1 MGGRRGAGRSY
12 ADPGAVIQ
20 KHTQR
25 ASGGR
30 NQPPL
35 PFLLKNIF
43 KVKARLFYSTGTPI
57 FVKPTQLRR
66 VPAFRLA
73 NGAPPKN
80 IGCAGLGIVK
90 RDVKKLSG
98 PFSIH
103 NWQTWFSDWTYF
115 ADGFL
120 RTLYIS
126 LLGLVFTLVIGLL
139 IGILLCGRNRVV
151 LSLCKGYMSFF
162 QNTPLV
168 IQVFIYYNVL
178 PKLGIRLG
186 VVAIGV
192 LGLALYTGAYA
203 ADIVHSAIKAVPI
216 GQMEAAY
223 SQGFNYLQAM
233 YHIILPQAI
242 KIGLPPMTNQ
252 AVNLIKNSSVLAVI
266 AGGELMYRA
275 DSWSGSNLI
284 YGPTFVMTGVLY
296 LIICLPISLLAR
308 WMEKRSV
315 RNV

>member
-1 MGGRRGAGRSY
+1 M
-12 ADPGAVIQ
+12 
-20 KHTQR
+20 
-25 ASGGR
+25 
-30 NQPPL
+30 
-35 PFLLKNIF
+35 
-43 KVKARLFYSTGTPI
+43 
-57 FVKPTQLRR
+57 
-66 VPAFRLA
+66 
-73 NGAPPKN
+73 
-80 IGCAGLGIVK
+80 
-90 RDVKKLSG
+90 SG

-103 NWQTWFSDWTYF
+103 NWEALFSDWGFF
-115 ADGFL
+115 AQGFL

-126 LLGLVFTLVIGLL
+126 LLGLIFTLIIGVIVGM
-139 IGILLCGRNRVV
+139 LLCGKNRLV

-168 IQVFIYYNVL
+168 IQIFIYYNVL

-192 LGLALYTGAYA
+192 MGLALYTGAYA
-203 ADIVHSAIKAVPI
+203 ADIVRSAIKAVPT
-216 GQMEAAY
+216 GQTEAAF
-223 SQGFNYLQAM
+223 SQGFSYLQTM
-233 YHIILPQAI
+233 RYIILPQAV

-296 LIICLPISLLAR
+296 VSICLPISLLAR
-308 WMEKRSV
+308 WLEKRSV
-315 RNV
+315 RHV

>member
-1 MGGRRGAGRSY
+1 M
-12 ADPGAVIQ
+12 
-20 KHTQR
+20 
-25 ASGGR
+25 
-30 NQPPL
+30 
-35 PFLLKNIF
+35 
-43 KVKARLFYSTGTPI
+43 
-57 FVKPTQLRR
+57 
-66 VPAFRLA
+66 
-73 NGAPPKN
+73 
-80 IGCAGLGIVK
+80 
-90 RDVKKLSG
+90 SG

-126 LLGLVFTLVIGLL
+126 MLGLFFTLVIGLVV
-139 IGILLCGRNRVV
+139 GMLLCGRNRVI
-151 LSLCKGYMSFF
+151 LAICKSYMSFF

-168 IQVFIYYNVL
+168 IQIFVYYNVL
-178 PKLGIRLG
+178 PKFGIRLG

-203 ADIVHSAIKAVPI
+203 ADIVKSAIQGVPT
-216 GQMEAAY
+216 GQMEAAS
-223 SQGFNYLQAM
+223 SQGFSYLQSM
-233 YHIILPQAI
+233 IHVVLPQAI

-266 AGGELMYRA
+266 AGGELMYCA

-296 LIICLPISLLAR
+296 LSICLPISLIAR
-308 WMEKRSV
+308 QLEKRSV

>member
-1 MGGRRGAGRSY
+1 M
-12 ADPGAVIQ
+12 
-20 KHTQR
+20 
-25 ASGGR
+25 
-30 NQPPL
+30 
-35 PFLLKNIF
+35 
-43 KVKARLFYSTGTPI
+43 
-57 FVKPTQLRR
+57 
-66 VPAFRLA
+66 
-73 NGAPPKN
+73 
-80 IGCAGLGIVK
+80 
-90 RDVKKLSG
+90 SG

-103 NWQTWFSDWTYF
+103 NWQTWFSDWTFF
-115 ADGFL
+115 AQGFL
-120 RTLYIS
+120 RTIYIS
-126 LLGLVFTLVIGLL
+126 VLGLIFTLLIGVVV
-139 IGILLCGRNRVV
+139 GILLCGKNRIVI
-151 LSLCKGYMSFF
+151 SLCKGYMSFF

-178 PKLGIRLG
+178 PKVGIRLG

-203 ADIVHSAIKAVPI
+203 ADIVRSAIKAVPT
-216 GQMEAAY
+216 GQMEAAS
-223 SQGFNYLQAM
+223 SQGFSYGQAM
-233 YHIILPQAI
+233 IHIILPQAV

-308 WMEKRSV
+308 WLEKRSV
-315 RNV
+315 RHV